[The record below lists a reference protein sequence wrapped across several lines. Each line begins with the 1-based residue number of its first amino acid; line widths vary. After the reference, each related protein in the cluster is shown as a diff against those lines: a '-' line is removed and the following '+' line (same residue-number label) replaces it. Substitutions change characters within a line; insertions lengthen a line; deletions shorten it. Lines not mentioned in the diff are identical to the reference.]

1 MSWSKVN
8 KKHRKPLKWWY
19 YKMLCEMWWALG
31 DRGEKYYK
39 YLNKC
44 CEQGFNL
51 YGDKLLY
58 KRL

>member
-1 MSWSKVN
+1 
-8 KKHRKPLKWWY
+8 
-19 YKMLCEMWWALG
+19 MLCEMWWALG